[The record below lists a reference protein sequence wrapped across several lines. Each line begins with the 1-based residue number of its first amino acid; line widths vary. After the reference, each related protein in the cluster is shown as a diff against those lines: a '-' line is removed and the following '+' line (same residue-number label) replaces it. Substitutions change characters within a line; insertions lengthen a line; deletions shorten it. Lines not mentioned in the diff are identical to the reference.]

1 MLITIN
7 FSKRKQTAIKRPLT
21 LTNYATYAASEK
33 TDKQMSFY
41 DASVNYPTVTSTSV
55 PRTTIFNRWW
65 PRSDRFKKFEFPA
78 SFFASEKFRT
88 VGVLSKLGSNATDT
102 WPIHSFVRSFED
114 RVTRLGEILPLW
126 PSIKKSW
133 EFSKIYLVFYNLL
146 DLSLLNNSLSIYY
159 INKKVFFYKINL
171 ESIFWA
177 YFNSLFLVSN
187 FITY

>member
-1 MLITIN
+1 
-7 FSKRKQTAIKRPLT
+7 
-21 LTNYATYAASEK
+21 
-33 TDKQMSFY
+33 MSFY

-88 VGVLSKLGSNATDT
+88 VGDLSKLGSNATDT

-133 EFSKIYLVFYNLL
+133 EFSKIYLVFGKMLNLPTL
-146 DLSLLNNSLSIYY
+146 AKVLGDCPNFRSCVRPNINNIIWPSGHTFRRGC
-159 INKKVFFYKINL
+159 N
-171 ESIFWA
+171 
-177 YFNSLFLVSN
+177 
-187 FITY
+187 